1 MLRVM
6 TLNLWGEQGPH
17 QRRLQVLL
25 AGLEQLQPD
34 VLALQEVREVPGT
47 LANQAETIAGRLGY
61 QHAYAPATE
70 WGGGMEGVAILSRG
84 PILGTESAELPGAT
98 PTERRV
104 VLLCRCETA
113 AGPVHVYATHLN
125 YRLGDGLVREAQVQA
140 LDEFAAAHPSDIP
153 QFLMGDFNATPAHDE
168 IRFLRGQT
176 TLGGRRTYWQ
186 DAFARLHPDDVGYT
200 WAKRNPYTAKLAWLE
215 PDRRVDYV
223 FVSPM
228 RGNGRG
234 TVRECRIVIDEPAA
248 DGVWASDHFG
258 LYAEV
263 SLSSDPGR

>member
-25 AGLEQLQPD
+25 AGLEQLNPD

-61 QHAYAPATE
+61 HHAYAGATE

-84 PILGTESAELPGAT
+84 PILATEHVELPGAK

-104 VLLCRCETA
+104 VLFCRIETP
-113 AGPVHVYATHLN
+113 AGPAHVYTTHLN
-125 YRLGDGLVREAQVQA
+125 YRLGDGLVREAQTLA
-140 LDEFAAAHPSDIP
+140 LDEFAAAHPSDLP
-153 QFLMGDFNATPAHDE
+153 QILMGDFNASPAHDE

-176 TLGGRRTYWQ
+176 TVGGRRTYWQ
-186 DAFARLHPDDVGYT
+186 DAYARIHPDEVGYT

-215 PDRRVDYV
+215 PDRRVDYI
-223 FVSPM
+223 FVTPM

-234 TVRECRIVIDEPAA
+234 TVLDCRIVLDEPTA

-258 LYAEV
+258 LIAEV
-263 SLSSDPGR
+263 RLSVDPAR

>member
-25 AGLEQLQPD
+25 AGLETIQPD
-34 VLALQEVREVPGT
+34 VLALQEVRDVPGT
-47 LANQAETIAGRLGY
+47 LANQAETIAARLGY
-61 QHAYAPATE
+61 QHAFAAATE

-84 PILGTESAELPGAT
+84 PILGSESAELPGAK

-104 VLLCRCETA
+104 VLLCRCETP
-113 AGPVHVYATHLN
+113 AGPVHVYTTHLN
-125 YRLGDGLVREAQVQA
+125 YRLTDGLVRETQVQA
-140 LDEFAAAHPSDIP
+140 LDEFAAAHPSDLP
-153 QFLMGDFNATPAHDE
+153 QLLMGDFNASPAHDE

-176 TLGGRRTYWQ
+176 TVGGRRTYWQ
-186 DAFARLHPDDVGYT
+186 DAYARLHPDELGYT

-234 TVRECRIVIDEPAA
+234 TVRDCRIVLDEPAE

-258 LYAEV
+258 LVAEV
-263 SLSSDPGR
+263 RLSPDPGR